1 MSLKRKKET
10 LDEELEELKLT
21 KYGCGLK
28 LTGFTSMLGWAG
40 MIIATVTTIGAL
52 TVFAFLIDTARLGI
66 DICRKGGLQE
76 SGDFSTSGLYG
87 RFWHSGGLTCGI
99 SIGFGLFFFIL
110 SPYWFYLSYQL
121 RNKVQEHDL
130 VGITRTLKIICY
142 IQAAFS
148 IILYGPLMV
157 FPILLIIGIARRRTV
172 FVKIFIIF
180 QLVMIILINI
190 AVIVVYI
197 LAAVVTGYGFY
208 FLCGVLYSIGYTL
221 LYVYANG
228 HIIALHSI
236 MEHHDNKYKF
246 EVFKNN
252 QTPVENPVGNI

>member
-10 LDEELEELKLT
+10 LDEELEELKLS

-52 TVFAFLIDTARLGI
+52 TVFAFFMDEARLGI
-66 DICRKGGLQE
+66 WNMEYGSICGNSEGRRRFLNNGGLRC
-76 SGDFSTSGLYG
+76 GLL
-87 RFWHSGGLTCGI
+87 F
-99 SIGFGLFFFIL
+99 GFGSFFFIS

-121 RNKVQEHDL
+121 RKKVQEHDL
-130 VGITRTLKIICY
+130 VGITRTLRIICY
-142 IQAAFS
+142 TQATIS

-157 FPILLIIGIARRRTV
+157 FPILLIIGMARRRTV

-197 LAAVVTGYGFY
+197 LAAVLTGYGFY
-208 FLCGVLYSIGYTL
+208 FLCGILYSVGYTL

>member
-10 LDEELEELKLT
+10 LDEELEDLKLT

-52 TVFAFLIDTARLGI
+52 AVFAFFIDEARLGI
-66 DICRKGGLQE
+66 NICGNSGGRRRFLNNGGLRC
-76 SGDFSTSGLYG
+76 GL
-87 RFWHSGGLTCGI
+87 L
-99 SIGFGLFFFIL
+99 IGFGSFFFIS

-121 RNKVQEHDL
+121 RKKVQEHDL
-130 VGITRTLKIICY
+130 VGITRTLKKICY
-142 IQAAFS
+142 IQAALS

-190 AVIVVYI
+190 AVIVVYTVT
-197 LAAVVTGYGFY
+197 AVVTGYGFF

-236 MEHHDNKYKF
+236 MEHNDNKYKF

-252 QTPVENPVGNI
+252 QTPFENPGGNI

>member
-157 FPILLIIGIARRRTV
+157 FPILLIIGMARRRTV

-180 QLVMIILINI
+180 ITCDDYSDKCRKYWNLHVLGSYEGIWILLSLWSYLQYWIHV
-190 AVIVVYI
+190 A
-197 LAAVVTGYGFY
+197 
-208 FLCGVLYSIGYTL
+208 LCLCQWSHHRASQHHGTSRQQVQVRSIQEQSDT
-221 LYVYANG
+221 
-228 HIIALHSI
+228 S
-236 MEHHDNKYKF
+236 
-246 EVFKNN
+246 
-252 QTPVENPVGNI
+252 